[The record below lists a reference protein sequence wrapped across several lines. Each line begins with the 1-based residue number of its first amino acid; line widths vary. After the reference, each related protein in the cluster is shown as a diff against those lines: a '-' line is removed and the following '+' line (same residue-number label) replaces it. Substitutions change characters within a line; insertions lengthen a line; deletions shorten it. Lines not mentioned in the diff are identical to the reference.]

1 MRKPAILALLFAVS
15 GCVADGGY
23 AQRTAGM
30 FPADAFVPVAAG
42 GEIIARPD
50 AAEPAAID
58 AGEARYCSR
67 ALPKNNPAP
76 GEELDS
82 ADIDVINWN
91 IHKGNDPD
99 WMSDLKPMAAESDLM
114 IFQEVSFN
122 SDDWHS
128 VVRGRH
134 RSFAPGYRTSG
145 LLSGVMTLSSAAPL
159 MQCNLS
165 IREPWLRSPKA
176 TVITEYGLTNTEQT
190 LLVINIH
197 AVNFT
202 FGVSDFTE
210 QLRRALDIV
219 DEHDGP
225 VLLSGDFNTWR
236 MRREEILQDMAG
248 RLGLERLEYDEDHRR
263 RAFGLPLD
271 HIYVRGLRVVDATT
285 SDVDSSDHNPMSA
298 RLSM

>member
-1 MRKPAILALLFAVS
+1 MRGPAVLAMLVALC
-15 GCVADGGY
+15 GCIADSGY
-23 AQRTAGM
+23 ARRTAEV
-30 FPADAFVPVAAG
+30 FPANAFVPVPAG
-42 GEIIARPD
+42 DERVARPD
-50 AAEPAAID
+50 AADAATLD
-58 AGEARYCSR
+58 PDDARYCSR
-67 ALPKNNPAP
+67 ALPKSDPAP

-82 ADIDVINWN
+82 ADIEVINWN

-99 WMSDLKPMAAESDLM
+99 WMSDLRPMAAGSDLM

-122 SDDWHS
+122 SDAWDGLA
-128 VVRGRH
+128 RGRH

-145 LLSGVMTLSSAAPL
+145 LLTGVMTLSSATPL
-159 MQCNLS
+159 MQCNLI

-176 TVITEYGLTNTEQT
+176 TVITEYGLTDTEET

-210 QLRRALDIV
+210 QLSRALDVV

-225 VLLSGDFNTWR
+225 VLLSGDFNTWHA
-236 MRREEILQDMAG
+236 RRERILQEMADG
-248 RLGLERLEYDEDHRR
+248 LGLERLEYDEDHRR

-271 HIYVRGLRVVDATT
+271 HIYVRGLRVIDATT